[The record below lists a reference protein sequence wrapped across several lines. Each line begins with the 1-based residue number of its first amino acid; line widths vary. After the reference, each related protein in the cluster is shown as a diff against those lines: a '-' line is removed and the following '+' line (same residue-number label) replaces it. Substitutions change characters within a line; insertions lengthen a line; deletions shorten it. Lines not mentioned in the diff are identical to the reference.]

1 MSFKLWQ
8 IHPLSINVY
17 VKFLGLYYQLDSVT
31 VEIFVCLYYY
41 ISYEHCCWVSLESP
55 VNRLG
60 AKPGWKL
67 MTLVNLN
74 PRPDGRGINSS
85 PVPALIP
92 LEKFYKGC
100 QYQLRIAGEVVR
112 ATLAT
117 PYTVPERTLD
127 FGSDGGARTATWYY
141 GSFGERFFLWKGG
154 HSMRRP

>member
-1 MSFKLWQ
+1 
-8 IHPLSINVY
+8 
-17 VKFLGLYYQLDSVT
+17 
-31 VEIFVCLYYY
+31 
-41 ISYEHCCWVSLESP
+41 
-55 VNRLG
+55 
-60 AKPGWKL
+60 

-141 GSFGERFFLWKGG
+141 GSFGEKFFSLERGSFNEKTIKRVKRWEFDKFWPIFQAKYKLWHILDKRKFFLNEILTKRCQKGG
-154 HSMRRP
+154 HSLRNCWKLVVN